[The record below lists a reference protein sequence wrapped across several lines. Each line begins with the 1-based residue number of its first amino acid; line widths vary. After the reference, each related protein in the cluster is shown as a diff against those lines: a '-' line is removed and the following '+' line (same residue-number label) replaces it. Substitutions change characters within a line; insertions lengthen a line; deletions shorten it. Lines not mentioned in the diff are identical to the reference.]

1 LSNTILEKKL
11 EYNGAV
17 YHIFIDFKKAHNS
30 GWRKVLY
37 NILTEFGIPV
47 KLVSLKRC
55 LNKTYNRVWVGKH
68 LFDVYPI
75 TNGLK
80 QGDAVLPL
88 LFNFASEYAHQEGLK
103 LNSTHQ
109 LHDSC

>member
-17 YHIFIDFKKAHNS
+17 HHIFTDFKKAHNS

-37 NILTEFGIPV
+37 NILTESGIPA
-47 KLVSLKRC
+47 KLVSLKKS
-55 LNKTYNRVWVGKH
+55 LNKTYSRVWLGKH
-68 LFDVYPI
+68 LFDMYPI

-80 QGDAVLPL
+80 QGDAVSPL
-88 LFNFASEYAHQEGLK
+88 LFNYATEYAHQEGLK
-103 LNSTHQ
+103 LNGTQQ
-109 LHDSC
+109 LHGSC